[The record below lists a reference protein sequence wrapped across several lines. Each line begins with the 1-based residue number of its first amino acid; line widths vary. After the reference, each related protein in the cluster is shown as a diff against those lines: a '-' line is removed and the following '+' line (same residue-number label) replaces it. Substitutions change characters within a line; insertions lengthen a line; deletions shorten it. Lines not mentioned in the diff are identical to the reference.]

1 MTFKTVGDAPGE
13 LFGDRY
19 RIERLLGKRSGR
31 RTYLAR
37 DLKTY
42 KQVVIKRLIFG
53 EDFEWDDL
61 KLFEREAAVLRSL
74 SHPAIPRY
82 LDYFDLD
89 LPSGKGF
96 ALVQAYIN
104 ASSLEAHLQANRSF
118 HESDVIALAK
128 AILEILIYLHDHD
141 PAVVHR
147 DIKPS
152 NLLSSDLPVSTIGE
166 VYLVDFG
173 SVALPKSSNTI
184 TVVGTYGYMPPEQFG
199 GRTVPASDLYSLG
212 ATLIYLLTGQ
222 HPADLPQ
229 VDQQLQFTPLTPI
242 SPGLTRWLQRM
253 VQPSLNRRFTSAH
266 AALEA
271 LTQPALSAE
280 ITQRPANSKI
290 LLKKEA
296 QNLEILLPPGRTNPI
311 VVAGLAF
318 MGLFAIAWN
327 SFIML
332 WTGMALL
339 GPLPINLF
347 FALFS
352 LPFWAVGIGM
362 ASTVIFGLFGQMRLR
377 LNDQQIC
384 QQYELFG
391 FKRCFPRPSP
401 RQDITR
407 IELVQRHYKKDSDG
421 DRVEV
426 KPQLI
431 VWAGGQTYCLG
442 KGGSVLLSDAEIEWL
457 AAELSDWLGLSI
469 DRT

>member
-1 MTFKTVGDAPGE
+1 MTLKAVGDAAGE

-53 EDFEWDDL
+53 EDIEWEDL
-61 KLFEREAAVLRSL
+61 KLFEREAAVLRAL

-104 ASSLEAHLQANRSF
+104 ASSLEAHLQSRSF
-118 HESDVIALAK
+118 TESDLIALAK
-128 AILEILIYLHDHD
+128 SVLEILIYLHDHD
-141 PAVVHR
+141 PPIVHR

-152 NLLSSDLPVSTIGE
+152 NILLSDLPVARIGE

-173 SVALPKSSNTI
+173 SVALPKASHTI

-199 GRTVPASDLYSLG
+199 GRTMPASDLYSLG

-222 HPADLPQ
+222 HPADLTQ
-229 VDQQLQFTPLTPI
+229 VDQQLQFTPLTPL
-242 SPGLTRWLQRM
+242 SPGLTRWLQRI
-253 VQPSLNRRFTSAH
+253 VQPSLSRRFTSAH
-266 AALEA
+266 EALAALDS
-271 LTQPALSAE
+271 PALSAA
-280 ITQRPANSKI
+280 IVQRPANSKI
-290 LLKKEA
+290 LLKKA
-296 QNLEILLPPGRTNPI
+296 DQTLEILFPPGRTNP
-311 VVAGLAF
+311 VAVAGLAF

-332 WTGMALL
+332 WTGMALMA
-339 GPLPINLF
+339 PLPINLV

-362 ASTVIFGLFGQMRLR
+362 AGTVIFGLFGKMRLH
-377 LNDQQIC
+377 LTEQQIS

-391 FKRCFPRPSP
+391 CKRYIPRPSP

-407 IELVQRHYKKDSDG
+407 IELVERHYKKDSDG

-426 KPQLI
+426 QPQLI
-431 VWAGGQTYCLG
+431 IWAGGQTYRFSP
-442 KGGSVLLSDAEIEWL
+442 KVNAWLSEAEIEWL
-457 AAELSDWLGLSI
+457 ATELSDWLGLPI